1 MPGIEACRVSFFPP
15 HSWYHIQHLTGHS
28 NKLRLN
34 CEEGSVI
41 PWVLFLLVMGQ
52 FDLQCRPS
60 LHVSQKKWP
69 QIWSFSTCTSLADNY
84 T

>member
-1 MPGIEACRVSFFPP
+1 MCLELRLVESPFSLLTAGITF
-15 HSWYHIQHLTGHS
+15 QHLTGHS

-41 PWVLFLLVMGQ
+41 PWVLLLLVMGQ

-60 LHVSQKKWP
+60 LHLSQKKWP
-69 QIWSFSTCTSLADNY
+69 QR
-84 T
+84 